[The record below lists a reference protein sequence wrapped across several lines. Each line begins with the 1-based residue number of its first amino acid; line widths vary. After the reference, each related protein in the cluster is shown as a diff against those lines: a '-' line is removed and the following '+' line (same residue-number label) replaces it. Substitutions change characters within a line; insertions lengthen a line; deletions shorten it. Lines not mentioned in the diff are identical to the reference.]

1 MNDNKFE
8 YVYLA
13 NQQDEIKKIREK
25 YISKEEDKLI
35 YLKKLDESVVFSSS
49 MESISVGVIG
59 ALIFGTGMS
68 FCMVWTDSLLIP
80 GVFIGIFG
88 MILMVLAYP
97 VFMYSL
103 KKKREKIAPE
113 IIKLTDEL
121 LK

>member
-8 YVYLA
+8 YVYSA

-68 FCMVWTDSLLIP
+68 FCMVWTDSDRKS
-80 GVFIGIFG
+80 V
-88 MILMVLAYP
+88 V
-97 VFMYSL
+97 
-103 KKKREKIAPE
+103 
-113 IIKLTDEL
+113 
-121 LK
+121 